1 MNNTV
6 NNISNPSFNARY
18 LRIKNPE
25 RIPQNILD
33 AIYKSDAI
41 DNFLIAGKPKTIWGK
56 IIDIFRTNEFLD
68 INYEVSKIKFPVD
81 CESSKYNS
89 LAART
94 IYDRLR
100 DPYQKV
106 TTLIFKVTKGIKERK
121 FELYT
126 EQCGVKR
133 QAGSVPKKGEHYLYK
148 PPLMKSEEELAK
160 KVQELKDIDTLLR

>member
-6 NNISNPSFNARY
+6 NSISNTSFNARY

-25 RIPQNILD
+25 QIPQNVRD

-41 DNFLIAGKPKTIWGK
+41 DKFLMAGKPKTIWGK
-56 IIDIFRTNEFLD
+56 IIDIFRKNEFLD

-81 CESSKYNS
+81 CKSSKYNS
-89 LAART
+89 S
-94 IYDRLR
+94 ICDRLR

-160 KVQELKDIDTLLR
+160 KVEELKDIDTLLR